1 VLKHS
6 FFLCIFYSVLMIYI
20 IFLKCFVSNC
30 VSFLLN
36 LILYFLITR
45 FAVNIIN
52 YLSYFLFQFCFKMV
66 NIFSLSVFAESLLLL
81 LSILRFNFKQKC
93 FCLLSQK
100 SHFCCHSLSKT
111 SFLRNRMKS
120 VSCLLCAKTDFL

>member
-1 VLKHS
+1 MLKHS

-52 YLSYFLFQFCFKMV
+52 YLSYFSVLFQNGKCFFA
-66 NIFSLSVFAESLLLL
+66 FSKSLLLL

-120 VSCLLCAKTDFL
+120 VSCLLRAKTDFL